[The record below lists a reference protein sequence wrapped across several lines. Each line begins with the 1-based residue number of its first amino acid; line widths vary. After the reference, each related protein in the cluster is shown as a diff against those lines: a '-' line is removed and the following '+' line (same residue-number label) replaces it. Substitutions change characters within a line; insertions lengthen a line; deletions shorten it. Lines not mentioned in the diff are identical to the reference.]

1 MMTATAVY
9 PLSRNAAFT
18 PEVTN
23 AMGEAFDLA
32 CRALGQ
38 IPPHVKETIATRVIR
53 EASTGER
60 DTNRLFTAAL
70 KGLSV

>member
-1 MMTATAVY
+1 MAANV

-18 PEVTN
+18 PEATH

-32 CRALGQ
+32 CRVLGQ
-38 IPPHVKETIATRVIR
+38 IPPIVQETIATRVIN
-53 EASTGER
+53 EAVSGER
-60 DTNRLFTAAL
+60 DPDRLLRAAI

>member
-32 CRALGQ
+32 CRVLGQ
-38 IPPHVKETIATRVIR
+38 IPPHVKGNLRHPRNQRGV
-53 EASTGER
+53 
-60 DTNRLFTAAL
+60 NW
-70 KGLSV
+70 